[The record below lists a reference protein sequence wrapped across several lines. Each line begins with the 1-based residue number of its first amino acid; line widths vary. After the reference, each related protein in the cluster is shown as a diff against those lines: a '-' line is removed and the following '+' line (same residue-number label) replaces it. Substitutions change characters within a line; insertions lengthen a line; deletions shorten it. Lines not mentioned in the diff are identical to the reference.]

1 MPIAR
6 LYTGDDGQSHIE
18 ELDLDS
24 HPELA
29 TLQSTSG
36 IVFRRVES
44 GYFSDWHCAP
54 RRQFVITL
62 EGEVEIGLGDG
73 TLHRFGAGQA
83 MLAEDLTGQGH
94 TTRAV
99 GEGSRLTATI
109 PLDG

>member
-6 LYTGDDGQSHIE
+6 LYTGDDGHSHIE
-18 ELDLDS
+18 ELELES

-29 TLQSTSG
+29 ALQSTAG

-73 TLHRFGAGQA
+73 SVHRFGAGQA
-83 MLAEDLTGQGH
+83 MLAEDLTGHGH

-99 GEGSRLTATI
+99 GDTPRLTATI
-109 PLDG
+109 PLGD

>member
-18 ELDLDS
+18 ELELES
-24 HPELA
+24 HPELGA
-29 TLQSTSG
+29 LQSASG

-44 GYFSDWHCAP
+44 GYFIDWHCAP

-62 EGEVEIGLGDG
+62 EGEVEIDLGDG
-73 TLHRFGAGQA
+73 SVRRFGPGSA

-99 GEGSRLTATI
+99 ADGPRLTATI

>member
-1 MPIAR
+1 MGIAR

-18 ELDLDS
+18 EMDLDS

-29 TLQSTSG
+29 SLQSTTG
-36 IVFRRVES
+36 IVFRTFEV

-54 RRQFVITL
+54 RRQFVISL
-62 EGEVEIGLGDG
+62 DGEVEIGLGDG
-73 TLHRFGAGQA
+73 TLHQFGPGQA
-83 MLAEDLTGQGH
+83 MLAEDLTGHGH

-99 GEGSRLTATI
+99 GDRPRLTATV